1 MFIFIPVA
9 YFAVTKFAKSLLE
22 VADNLSLAIDSIP
35 AEEVES
41 NATLKTFMEG
51 VDMTD
56 KLLSKSFAQ
65 HGLVKFG
72 VRGDKFDPNL
82 HDALF
87 QLQDPE
93 LEEGQIGQV
102 LKAGYQLKV
111 RVIRPAQVGTV
122 RK

>member
-1 MFIFIPVA
+1 VA
-9 YFAVTKFAKSLLE
+9 FSTSLLE

-65 HGLVKFG
+65 HGLTKFG
-72 VRGDKFDPNL
+72 ERGDKFDPNL

-102 LKAGYQLKV
+102 LKAGYQLKE